1 VSGLIEVA
9 ERALA
14 HAPGEALATAV
25 HERSLLCRFARSRPT
40 QATSVDQVS
49 VDITCVRDGHP
60 ATATARGTG
69 QAELRA
75 AADRAGAAAQAAAR
89 AGPGS
94 YPGLPAGG
102 GPPQPHHGHDE
113 RTAALD
119 PELGRAALEAA
130 FGTARRHGLEAHGI
144 WSAAEVSTAF
154 AASAGHRGTD
164 AVTDAFMKVL
174 CRDGA
179 ERSGH
184 AARTAVAADSID
196 PAAVAEEAAARAPAG
211 PRAELPPGE
220 YDVVLDAEA
229 VGVLLEFLGLLAFN
243 GLAYAEGR
251 SALAGRLG
259 QRLAA
264 AAINL
269 SDSPRF
275 PGTLPRAFD
284 AEGVSKRPLPL
295 IQDGVANAV
304 VHDARSAVLAGTS
317 STGHALA
324 PGGSA
329 SGPAPTNL
337 VLVGGGAANTAE
349 LAAPVR
355 RGIYVSRL
363 WYVNPVHAK
372 RTLLTG
378 MSRDGTFLIEDGR
391 IARPLRD
398 VRFTDSVLRVLEETE
413 ALAAR
418 PRLVSEG
425 EFYGRR
431 FATGVVCPAL
441 RARGLRVTGATPA

>member
-1 VSGLIEVA
+1 VTLIEVA

-25 HERSLLCRFARSRPT
+25 QERSLLFRFARSRPT
-40 QATSVDQVS
+40 QATSVDEVS
-49 VDITCVRDGHP
+49 VDITCVRDGHA

-69 QAELRA
+69 EAQLRA
-75 AADRAGAAAQAAAR
+75 AAGRAAAAARAAAR

-94 YPGLPAGG
+94 YPGLPAAG
-102 GPPQPHHGHDE
+102 GPPGPHRGHDA
-113 RTAALD
+113 RTAAL
-119 PELGRAALEAA
+119 EAGQGRAALEAA
-130 FGTARRHGLEAHGI
+130 FDTARQHRLEAYGI

-154 AASAGHRGTD
+154 ASSSGHRGSD

-174 CRDGA
+174 CRDGG
-179 ERSGH
+179 ERSGY
-184 AARTAVAADSID
+184 AARTAVAAGSID
-196 PAAVAEEAAARAPAG
+196 PTAVAEDAAARAPAG

-220 YDVVLDAEA
+220 YDVVLDADA

-243 GLAYAEGR
+243 GLSFAEGR
-251 SALAGRLG
+251 SALSGRLG
-259 QRLAA
+259 QRVAA
-264 AAINL
+264 TSINL
-269 SDSPRF
+269 SDSPHY

-284 AEGVSKRPLPL
+284 AEGVPKLPLPL
-295 IQDGVANAV
+295 IQDGVAHAV
-304 VHDARSAVLAGTS
+304 VHDARSAALARTR

-324 PGGSA
+324 PGGA
-329 SGPAPTNL
+329 ESGPAPTNL
-337 VLVGGGAANTAE
+337 VLVGGGAAGIDE

-363 WYVNPVHAK
+363 WYVNAVHAK

-378 MSRDGTFLIEDGR
+378 MTRDGTFLIEDGR

-398 VRFTDSVLRVLEETE
+398 VRFTDSVLRLLESAE

-418 PRLVSEG
+418 TRLVSEG

-441 RARGLRVTGATPA
+441 RARGLRVTGATPS